1 MPSFLSAFQPFLV
14 IFLLFYLPLIF
25 SLPATAAPTNTTF
38 DDTNSSFT
46 WQSGWIAAPCDYCS
60 ALLNQS
66 LTYDGTWHDGGART
80 GLTGTFEFNGTAV
93 YLFGVTSQND
103 TGTIEFTLDGN
114 NATTYNPPVIAADD
128 PTVGTP
134 EADHTY
140 NSLFFV
146 ATGLANGSHQLGFTA
161 VLAYNTSQ
169 TVLIDYAVVT
179 TDDSTSSG
187 SSSASGSGTSASASE
202 SASDPNKTALIGGI
216 VGGVAGVALLSLAI
230 FLLIRRRKL
239 RVRSV
244 KPENN
249 IRPFQT
255 VPSFITGESNSLI
268 TTSTLSSHPK
278 ARPPLPSISTPSPTE
293 TFGSSPINV
302 HDDAVSTPSTRF
314 RSNSGAATTT
324 TTESTIPR
332 GRQEIQEMEQRIRSL
347 ESMVLLSHAVASPT
361 MHHASTI
368 MSPIMSPLSEQTY
381 DASLDDLTNPPPPY

>member
-1 MPSFLSAFQPFLV
+1 MHKAPHGLRMSSFLSAFQPFLV

-25 SLPATAAPTNTTF
+25 SLLAMAAPTNTTF
-38 DDTNSSFT
+38 DDTDSSFT

-202 SASDPNKTALIGGI
+202 SASDPNKAALIGGI
-216 VGGVAGVALLSLAI
+216 AKKVKVSIALVVLFSIAE
-230 FLLIRRRKL
+230 
-239 RVRSV
+239 SV
-244 KPENN
+244 LPY
-249 IRPFQT
+249 PG
-255 VPSFITGESNSLI
+255 FITGESNSLI

-368 MSPIMSPLSEQTY
+368 VSPIMSPLSEQTY

>member
-1 MPSFLSAFQPFLV
+1 M
-14 IFLLFYLPLIF
+14 
-25 SLPATAAPTNTTF
+25 AASTNTTF
-38 DDTNSSFT
+38 DDTDSSFT
-46 WQSGWIAAPCDYCS
+46 WQSGWIAAPCNYCS

-114 NATTYNPPVIAADD
+114 NATTYNPPVIAAND

-146 ATGLANGSHQLGFTA
+146 ATGLANGTHQLGFTA

-169 TVLIDYAVVT
+169 TVLLDYAVVT

-187 SSSASGSGTSASASE
+187 SGSASGSGASTSTSKST
-202 SASDPNKTALIGGI
+202 SGPNKAALIGGI

-230 FLLIRRRKL
+230 LLFIRRRKS
-239 RVRSV
+239 RSV
-244 KPENN
+244 FIALEV
-249 IRPFQT
+249 PFSIAKS
-255 VPSFITGESNSLI
+255 VLPYPGFITGESNSLI

-324 TTESTIPR
+324 TTTTTESTTTR

-347 ESMVLLSHAVASPT
+347 ESMVLLNRHAVASPT